1 MSAISNQFTA
11 PPIDLPVIR
20 PPQGLSAGTSLRGAK
35 PGQVSGEELKEK
47 FTQFVGEAFFGQ
59 MIKAMRSTVGKT
71 AYFDG
76 GRAEEVFRGQL
87 DQKLAE
93 EMTKSSADKF
103 ADPLFHRQFPNVQV
117 ASEPKAAKGSMS
129 DLSQLQQLPRR

>member
-1 MSAISNQFTA
+1 MSTISTQFTA
-11 PPIDLPVIR
+11 PPIDLPAIR
-20 PPQGLSAGTSLRGAK
+20 PPQGLSAAKSLQGAQ
-35 PGQVSGEELKEK
+35 GGGVSGEELKDK

-103 ADPLFHRQFPNVQV
+103 AEPLFHRQFPNVQV
-117 ASEPKAAKGSMS
+117 ASEPKAGKGSAA
-129 DLSQLQQLPRR
+129 DLSQLQQLARR

>member
-1 MSAISNQFTA
+1 MAAISNKFSA

-20 PPQGLSAGTSLRGAK
+20 QPEGLSTGEGLRGAK
-35 PGQVSGEELKEK
+35 SDQASAEQLHQK

-59 MIKAMRSTVGKT
+59 MIKAMRTTVGKP

-76 GRAEEVFRGQL
+76 GRAEEAFRGQL

-93 EMTKSSADKF
+93 EMTKASAEKF
-103 ADPLFHRQFPNVQV
+103 AEPMFHQQFPNL
-117 ASEPKAAKGSMS
+117 EMPTKAQAANRSAF
-129 DLSQLQQLPRR
+129 DLSQLQQLSRR

>member
-1 MSAISNQFTA
+1 MTAISNTFSA
-11 PPIDLPVIR
+11 PPIQLPVTR
-20 PPQGLSAGTSLRGAK
+20 QPEGLSEGAGLLGTKAEHGSPEQLH
-35 PGQVSGEELKEK
+35 QK

-59 MIKAMRSTVGKT
+59 MIKAMRTTVGKP

-76 GRAEEVFRGQL
+76 GRAEEAFRGQL

-103 ADPLFHRQFPNVQV
+103 AEPMFRQQFPNVELPTKPQ
-117 ASEPKAAKGSMS
+117 ASQRSAS
-129 DLSQLQQLPRR
+129 DLSQLLTLSRR